1 MAIDFNKMLT
11 DLIPVIGQ
19 MGVDALVKELDQ
31 LSKTA
36 DEPWQRAVLALI
48 GDAVAKNGPGGI
60 ELAVQAIKDAIDGD
74 DPPEI
79 DWADLETASD
89 ILALMQNKEADEKSA
104 VEDFMAQASHS
115 LGIILS
121 GLIKGLIG

>member
-11 DLIPVIGQ
+11 DLVPIIGQ
-19 MGVDALVKELDQ
+19 MGVDTLVGELTN

-36 DEPWQRAVLALI
+36 DEPWQRGVLALI
-48 GDAVAKNGPGGI
+48 SDAVAKNGPAGI
-60 ELAVQAIKDAIDGD
+60 DLAVQAIKDALSGD
-74 DPPEI
+74 RVPEI

-89 ILALMQNKEADEKSA
+89 VLALMENKEADEKSA
-104 VEDFMAQASHS
+104 INDFMAQASAS
-115 LGIILS
+115 LGTILS